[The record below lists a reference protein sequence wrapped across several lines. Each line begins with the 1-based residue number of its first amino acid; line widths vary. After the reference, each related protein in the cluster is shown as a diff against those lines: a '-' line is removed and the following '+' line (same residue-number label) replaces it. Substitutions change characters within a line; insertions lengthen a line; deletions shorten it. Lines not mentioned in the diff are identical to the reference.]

1 MAFIELHVKFAEYL
15 KDYFPD
21 TLVIPAFGEHDFE
34 HLLEFGTNGELY

>member
-1 MAFIELHVKFAEYL
+1 MALHVKFAEYL